1 MNVAYRG
8 HAARVLSTV
17 EGKSDAIVSARWVVG
32 AIVSARWAVGVGTES

>member
-17 EGKSDAIVSARWVVG
+17 EGKSDAIESAC
-32 AIVSARWAVGVGTES
+32 WAVGVDDCFFEGDIE

>member
-17 EGKSDAIVSARWVVG
+17 EGKSDAV
-32 AIVSARWAVGVGTES
+32 VSARWAVGVDDCFSEGGIT